1 MTVTYVVVILVAVLV
16 AVLPYYFRLSD
27 PYTHHNPYDYGYPHL
42 LLTAATNSKVPHMV
56 LYEKF
61 LCVLDGLMIE
71 NLSCKERVVW
81 YKSYQ
86 ILTQYPQILLLV

>member
-1 MTVTYVVVILVAVLV
+1 MTVTYVVVILGAVLV

-27 PYTHHNPYDYGYPHL
+27 PCMHHNPYDYGCPHL
-42 LLTAATNSKVPHMV
+42 LLTVATNSRVLHMV

-61 LCVLDGLMIE
+61 LYDLDGLMIE
-71 NLSCKERVVW
+71 NLSSKERVVW

-86 ILTQYPQILLLV
+86 FLR